1 MNSESYFES
10 DRVEKKLRVGYLF
23 EFYGQLLTEKQQDIM
38 SMYVDEDLSLV
49 EIGEALGATRQSIY
63 DAIKRSKVHL
73 EGYEEKLG
81 LLEKLKVE
89 GSKVDKALSMIAQ
102 VIESENTDSE
112 TREKLS
118 KATKILEAVS
128 FYRE

>member
-89 GSKVDKALSMIAQ
+89 GSKVDKALSMIAE